1 MTKLIAY
8 DPDDRVSAR
17 QALRYAYFRELRQAE
32 KKAAAQA
39 QALAIASSQHSTP
52 SATPRAT
59 PAAAPSPAPSSN
71 VKEKERRAAA
81 EEREPA
87 AGSTSKLAGSGSVA
101 AAAPAPEPAPSAA
114 ATTMQRRANA
124 GGKEKEKRN
133 AGAASTSNLPNMPKN
148 LVRNQAKVRTPGRG
162 ALRLCVSLPAHKMLP
177 LCLGRGVNLFVAAH
191 QIESALA
198 KSEQDVVELIL
209 EIVEVLF
216 VQAAEVESPGLHES
230 CTQARRRWRWRW
242 RRPQKMTRYVVRVSR
257 NDPKKMQRF
266 CLGVHCLSRERRG
279 AATPA
284 RSRRHRCALQG
295 QRQARSR
302 GHRGARSRAPLG
314 GNWAALAPQASVH
327 SRHGWAVVHAEK
339 MCPTGRVRSHCAA
352 ERSAGA
358 TTRSLEVVPGA
369 AVREFSCI
377 AETCWLPSLCSLLHC
392 GCRRYPRRAGAACL
406 RASKWL
412 QCLGCPPGP
421 GVAGMWGRGVA
432 ALRRPAPAAL
442 VPARRMSSRSAFQL
456 PWESKPQEISKVRAY
471 SAAQNFPAAEHRDP
485 LNVPRRSTGAQV
497 VAADHPGQL
506 Q

>member
-1 MTKLIAY
+1 M
-8 DPDDRVSAR
+8 
-17 QALRYAYFRELRQAE
+17 E
-32 KKAAAQA
+32 
-39 QALAIASSQHSTP
+39 
-52 SATPRAT
+52 
-59 PAAAPSPAPSSN
+59 
-71 VKEKERRAAA
+71 
-81 EEREPA
+81 
-87 AGSTSKLAGSGSVA
+87 VA
-101 AAAPAPEPAPSAA
+101 ASTEDDEIRCSGLAKRPEKNAKILPRGSLFVAGAPRRSHAGAQPQAPLRLTGPAPSA
-114 ATTMQRRANA
+114 
-124 GGKEKEKRN
+124 
-133 AGAASTSNLPNMPKN
+133 
-148 LVRNQAKVRTPGRG
+148 
-162 ALRLCVSLPAHKMLP
+162 
-177 LCLGRGVNLFVAAH
+177 
-191 QIESALA
+191 
-198 KSEQDVVELIL
+198 VE
-209 EIVEVLF
+209 
-216 VQAAEVESPGLHES
+216 
-230 CTQARRRWRWRW
+230 
-242 RRPQKMTRYVVRVSR
+242 RP
-257 NDPKKMQRF
+257 P
-266 CLGVHCLSRERRG
+266 
-279 AATPA
+279 
-284 RSRRHRCALQG
+284 RS
-295 QRQARSR
+295 
-302 GHRGARSRAPLG
+302 ARSRAPLG

-471 SAAQNFPAAEHRDP
+471 SAAQNFPVAEHRDP

>member
-148 LVRNQAKVRTPGRG
+148 LVRNQAKVRTPGRS
-162 ALRLCVSLPAHKMLP
+162 ALRPCVPSTCSQDAAAL
-177 LCLGRGVNLFVAAH
+177 LGRGVNLFVAAH

-257 NDPKKMQRF
+257 NDPKKMQSF
-266 CLGVHCLSRERRG
+266 CLRVHCLSRERRG

-284 RSRRHRCALQG
+284 RSRRHRCASQG

-302 GHRGARSRAPLG
+302 GHRGALAPALP
-314 GNWAALAPQASVH
+314 WAAIGRL
-327 SRHGWAVVHAEK
+327 SRRKPACTHD
-339 MCPTGRVRSHCAA
+339 T
-352 ERSAGA
+352 AG
-358 TTRSLEVVPGA
+358 L
-369 AVREFSCI
+369 
-377 AETCWLPSLCSLLHC
+377 
-392 GCRRYPRRAGAACL
+392 
-406 RASKWL
+406 
-412 QCLGCPPGP
+412 
-421 GVAGMWGRGVA
+421 
-432 ALRRPAPAAL
+432 
-442 VPARRMSSRSAFQL
+442 
-456 PWESKPQEISKVRAY
+456 
-471 SAAQNFPAAEHRDP
+471 
-485 LNVPRRSTGAQV
+485 
-497 VAADHPGQL
+497 
-506 Q
+506 

>member
-148 LVRNQAKVRTPGRG
+148 LVRNQAKVRTPGRS
-162 ALRLCVSLPAHKMLP
+162 ALRPCVPSTCSQDAAAL
-177 LCLGRGVNLFVAAH
+177 LGRGVNLFVAAH

-230 CTQARRRWRWRW
+230 CA
-242 RRPQKMTRYVVRVSR
+242 
-257 NDPKKMQRF
+257 
-266 CLGVHCLSRERRG
+266 
-279 AATPA
+279 
-284 RSRRHRCALQG
+284 
-295 QRQARSR
+295 
-302 GHRGARSRAPLG
+302 
-314 GNWAALAPQASVH
+314 
-327 SRHGWAVVHAEK
+327 
-339 MCPTGRVRSHCAA
+339 
-352 ERSAGA
+352 
-358 TTRSLEVVPGA
+358 
-369 AVREFSCI
+369 
-377 AETCWLPSLCSLLHC
+377 
-392 GCRRYPRRAGAACL
+392 
-406 RASKWL
+406 
-412 QCLGCPPGP
+412 
-421 GVAGMWGRGVA
+421 
-432 ALRRPAPAAL
+432 
-442 VPARRMSSRSAFQL
+442 
-456 PWESKPQEISKVRAY
+456 
-471 SAAQNFPAAEHRDP
+471 
-485 LNVPRRSTGAQV
+485 
-497 VAADHPGQL
+497 
-506 Q
+506 